1 MLSKA
6 KIQFLRSLQQK
17 KFRQRYNNFIVEGD
31 KMTDEVLRDKNTVI
45 EGIFGLSTWLDQN
58 KVLLKRLNP
67 ALIHEVSEKD
77 LEMVSSLNTPNQVL
91 AVLKMPPPQYVAALV
106 QNSFSLYLDNLQDP
120 GNVGTILRTADWFG
134 VQHVFLSPNCADI
147 FSPKVIQ
154 STMGAFLR
162 VKTVETTWADLCQ
175 TFPEM
180 PKIGTVLRGE
190 NLFEIDLPNRG
201 IIVIGNESKGISAA
215 IENQLD
221 IKIQIKGQGGAESL
235 NAAVATG
242 IVCAV
247 LLHQK

>member
-17 KFRQRYNNFIVEGD
+17 KFRQRYQNFMVEGD
-31 KMTDEVLRDKNTVI
+31 KIVDEVLRDKNTVI
-45 EGIFGLSTWLDQN
+45 EGIFGLSTWFDQN
-58 KVLLKRLNP
+58 KILLKRLNP
-67 ALIHEVSEKD
+67 ALVQEVSAKD

-91 AVLKMPPPQYVAALV
+91 AVLKMPPPQYVAAVV

-120 GNVGTILRTADWFG
+120 GNIGTIVRTADWFG

-147 FSPKVIQ
+147 FNPKVIQ

-162 VKTVETTWADLCQ
+162 VKTLEMTWTDLCQ
-175 TFPEM
+175 TFHEV
-180 PKIGTVLRGE
+180 PKIGAVLRGE
-190 NLFEIDLPNRG
+190 NLFTAHLPKRG
-201 IIVIGNESKGISAA
+201 IIVIGNESKGISSI

-221 IKIQIKGQGGAESL
+221 IKIQIKGEGGAESL
-235 NAAVATG
+235 NAAVAAG

-247 LLHQK
+247 MLNK